1 MSLILLGV
9 FIILLIIGVP
19 IGFSL
24 GLAAIAGLIIRTEVP
39 LTIIV
44 QRFISGINS
53 FPLMAIPFFIL
64 AGNLMTAAGITSRI
78 LAFSSALVGRFRG
91 GLAMVNIVASMFF
104 GGISGS
110 AVADTSAIGG
120 VLIPSMI
127 SKGYQRD
134 YSVAV
139 TASSS
144 CLAPIIP
151 PSITMI
157 IYGTITGVSI
167 TRLFLAGM
175 IPGLLYGFGLMIVA
189 YIYAIKRNYAREKP
203 VSLKEFISI
212 FKDAI
217 WAMLMPIIILGGILL
232 GVFTPT
238 EAGAVAVVYALFVGI
253 FIYKELKLKVFLDV
267 IKESGIRV
275 GIIMLV
281 IGMASAFTWLLAVRN
296 VPMEIGDFLISL
308 TSNKWILLFFINIT
322 MLIVG
327 IFISANPALIIF
339 VPILYPLAMRL
350 GVDPIHFGII
360 IVFNLCLGLLTPPVG
375 MCLIIAAEIA
385 NISLGKASVATLMFF
400 LVGILV
406 LLLITYVPAVVTY
419 LPSML
424 MP

>member
-1 MSLILLGV
+1 
-9 FIILLIIGVP
+9 
-19 IGFSL
+19 
-24 GLAAIAGLIIRTEVP
+24 
-39 LTIIV
+39 
-44 QRFISGINS
+44 
-53 FPLMAIPFFIL
+53 
-64 AGNLMTAAGITSRI
+64 
-78 LAFSSALVGRFRG
+78 
-91 GLAMVNIVASMFF
+91 
-104 GGISGS
+104 
-110 AVADTSAIGG
+110 
-120 VLIPSMI
+120 
-127 SKGYQRD
+127 
-134 YSVAV
+134 
-139 TASSS
+139 
-144 CLAPIIP
+144 
-151 PSITMI
+151 MI

>member
-167 TRLFLAGM
+167 TRLFFAGM

-212 FKDAI
+212 FKNAI
-217 WAMLMPIIILGGILL
+217 WALVMPIIILGGILL

-238 EAGAVAVVYALFVGI
+238 EAGAVAVAYALFVGI

-281 IGMASAFTWLLAVRN
+281 IGMASAFTWLLAVKN
-296 VPMEIGDFLISL
+296 VPMEISDFLISL